1 MVCIISSSST
11 LSCHYPELR
20 NKLNISFSVN
30 GENFDDV
37 TVPTRQHLADYLRS
51 QGLTGTH
58 LGGEQG
64 ACGACTI
71 EMDGKAVRSC
81 LVLASQANGS
91 SITTVEGFD
100 DEVMQKVKN
109 NFLKHNA
116 FQCGFCSP
124 GMLMTTKEI
133 ISSKKKLSRDEIRS
147 EISGN
152 YCRCTGYQ
160 SIVDAIEESINEIN

>member
-1 MVCIISSSST
+1 MSAKNSV
-11 LSCHYPELR
+11 
-20 NKLNISFSVN
+20 NISFSVN

-58 LGGEQG
+58 LGCEQG

-71 EMDGKAVRSC
+71 EMDGVAVRSC
-81 LVLASQANGS
+81 LILASQANGS
-91 SITTVEGFD
+91 SMTTVEGFD

-160 SIVDAIEESINEIN
+160 SIIDAIEESINEIN

>member
-1 MVCIISSSST
+1 MSIKNSV
-11 LSCHYPELR
+11 
-20 NKLNISFSVN
+20 NISLSVN
-30 GENFDDV
+30 GESFDNA
-37 TVPTRQHLADYLRS
+37 TVPTRQHLADFLRS

-58 LGGEQG
+58 LGCEQG

-81 LVLASQANGS
+81 LILASQANGS

-100 DEVMQKVKN
+100 DEVMEKVKN

>member
-1 MVCIISSSST
+1 MSIKNSV
-11 LSCHYPELR
+11 
-20 NKLNISFSVN
+20 NISLSVN
-30 GENFDDV
+30 GESFDNV
-37 TVPTRQHLADYLRS
+37 TVPARQHLADFLRS

-58 LGGEQG
+58 LGCEQG

-100 DEVMQKVKN
+100 DEVMEKVKN

-133 ISSKKKLSRDEIRS
+133 ISSKKKLSREEIRS

>member
-1 MVCIISSSST
+1 MSIKNSV
-11 LSCHYPELR
+11 
-20 NKLNISFSVN
+20 NISFSVN
-30 GENFDDV
+30 GESFDNV

-58 LGGEQG
+58 LGCEQG

-81 LVLASQANGS
+81 LILASQANGS

-100 DEVMQKVKN
+100 DEVMEKVKN

>member
-1 MVCIISSSST
+1 MSAKNSV
-11 LSCHYPELR
+11 
-20 NKLNISFSVN
+20 NISFSVN

-58 LGGEQG
+58 LGCEQG

-71 EMDGKAVRSC
+71 EMDGVAVRSC

-100 DEVMQKVKN
+100 DEIMEKVKN

-116 FQCGFCSP
+116 FQCGFCLLYTSP
-124 GMLMTTKEI
+124 SPRDGL
-133 ISSKKKLSRDEIRS
+133 LSRMPS
-147 EISGN
+147 S
-152 YCRCTGYQ
+152 
-160 SIVDAIEESINEIN
+160 A

>member
-1 MVCIISSSST
+1 MSAKNSV
-11 LSCHYPELR
+11 
-20 NKLNISFSVN
+20 NISFSVN

-58 LGGEQG
+58 LGCEQG

-81 LVLASQANGS
+81 LILASQANGS
-91 SITTVEGFD
+91 SLTTVEGFD
-100 DEVMQKVKN
+100 DEVMEKVKN

-133 ISSKKKLSRDEIRS
+133 ISSKKKLSRDEIRA

>member
-1 MVCIISSSST
+1 MSAKNSV
-11 LSCHYPELR
+11 
-20 NKLNISFSVN
+20 NISFSVN

-58 LGGEQG
+58 LGCEQG

-81 LVLASQANGS
+81 LILASQANGS

-100 DEVMQKVKN
+100 DEIMEKVKN

>member
-1 MVCIISSSST
+1 MSAKNSV
-11 LSCHYPELR
+11 
-20 NKLNISFSVN
+20 NISFSVN
-30 GENFDDV
+30 RENFDDV

-58 LGGEQG
+58 LGCEQG

-81 LVLASQANGS
+81 LILASQANGS

-100 DEVMQKVKN
+100 DDVMEKVKN

>member
-1 MVCIISSSST
+1 MSIKNSV
-11 LSCHYPELR
+11 
-20 NKLNISFSVN
+20 NISLSVN
-30 GENFDDV
+30 GESFDNV
-37 TVPTRQHLADYLRS
+37 TVPARQHLADFLRS

-58 LGGEQG
+58 LGCEQG

-100 DEVMQKVKN
+100 DEIMEKVKN

-133 ISSKKKLSRDEIRS
+133 ISSKKKLSREEIRS

>member
-1 MVCIISSSST
+1 MSIKNSV
-11 LSCHYPELR
+11 
-20 NKLNISFSVN
+20 NISLSVN
-30 GENFDDV
+30 GESFDNV
-37 TVPTRQHLADYLRS
+37 TVPTRQHLADFLRS

-58 LGGEQG
+58 LGCEQG

-81 LVLASQANGS
+81 LILASQANGS

-100 DEVMQKVKN
+100 DKVMEKVKN

>member
-1 MVCIISSSST
+1 MSAKNSV
-11 LSCHYPELR
+11 
-20 NKLNISFSVN
+20 NISFSVN

-58 LGGEQG
+58 LGCEQG

-71 EMDGKAVRSC
+71 EIDGVAVRSC

-133 ISSKKKLSRDEIRS
+133 ISSKKKLTRDEIRS

>member
-1 MVCIISSSST
+1 MSAKNSV
-11 LSCHYPELR
+11 
-20 NKLNISFSVN
+20 NISFSVN

-58 LGGEQG
+58 LGCEQG

-71 EMDGKAVRSC
+71 EMDGVAVRSC
-81 LVLASQANGS
+81 LILASQANGS

-160 SIVDAIEESINEIN
+160 SIVVAIEESINEIN

>member
-1 MVCIISSSST
+1 MSAKNSV
-11 LSCHYPELR
+11 
-20 NKLNISFSVN
+20 NISFSVN

-58 LGGEQG
+58 LGCEQG

-71 EMDGKAVRSC
+71 EMDGVAVRSC
-81 LVLASQANGS
+81 LILASQANGS

-124 GMLMTTKEI
+124 GMLMTTKEV
-133 ISSKKKLSRDEIRS
+133 ISSKKKLTRDEIRS

>member
-1 MVCIISSSST
+1 MSAKNSV
-11 LSCHYPELR
+11 
-20 NKLNISFSVN
+20 NISFSVN

-58 LGGEQG
+58 LGCEQG

-71 EMDGKAVRSC
+71 EMDGVAVRSC

-100 DEVMQKVKN
+100 DKVMQKVKN

>member
-1 MVCIISSSST
+1 MSAKNSV
-11 LSCHYPELR
+11 
-20 NKLNISFSVN
+20 NISFSVN

-58 LGGEQG
+58 LGCEQG

-71 EMDGKAVRSC
+71 EMDGVAVRSC
-81 LVLASQANGS
+81 LVFASQANGS

-133 ISSKKKLSRDEIRS
+133 ISSKKKLSRDEIRA

>member
-1 MVCIISSSST
+1 MAANNSV
-11 LSCHYPELR
+11 
-20 NKLNISFSVN
+20 NISFTVN
-30 GENFDDV
+30 GERFNNV
-37 TVPTRQHLADYLRS
+37 NVPSRQHLADYLRS
-51 QGLTGTH
+51 QGFTGTH
-58 LGGEQG
+58 LGCEQG

-81 LVLASQANGS
+81 LVLVSQANG
-91 SITTVEGFD
+91 TNLKTVEGFD
-100 DEVMQKVKN
+100 DEMMEKVKQ

-133 ISSKKKLSRDEIRS
+133 LLNKKKLTRDEIRS

-160 SIVDAIEESINEIN
+160 SIVDAIEECINEIN

>member
-1 MVCIISSSST
+1 MSAKNSV
-11 LSCHYPELR
+11 
-20 NKLNISFSVN
+20 NISFSIN

-58 LGGEQG
+58 LGCEQG

-71 EMDGKAVRSC
+71 EMDGVAVRSC

-152 YCRCTGYQ
+152 YCRCTGYH

>member
-1 MVCIISSSST
+1 MSAKNSV
-11 LSCHYPELR
+11 
-20 NKLNISFSVN
+20 NISFSVN

-58 LGGEQG
+58 LGCEQG

-100 DEVMQKVKN
+100 DEVMEKVKN

-124 GMLMTTKEI
+124 GMLMTSKEI
-133 ISSKKKLSRDEIRS
+133 ISSKKKLSRDEIRA

-152 YCRCTGYQ
+152 YGRCTGYQ

>member
-1 MVCIISSSST
+1 MSIKNSV
-11 LSCHYPELR
+11 
-20 NKLNISFSVN
+20 NISLSVN
-30 GENFDDV
+30 GESFDNV
-37 TVPTRQHLADYLRS
+37 TVPTRQHLADFLRS

-58 LGGEQG
+58 LGCEQG

-81 LVLASQANGS
+81 LILASQANGS

-100 DEVMQKVKN
+100 DEVMEKVKN

-124 GMLMTTKEI
+124 GMLITTKEI

>member
-1 MVCIISSSST
+1 MSIKNSVNMS
-11 LSCHYPELR
+11 L
-20 NKLNISFSVN
+20 SVN
-30 GENFDDV
+30 GESFDNV

-58 LGGEQG
+58 LGCEQG

-81 LVLASQANGS
+81 LILASQANGS

-100 DEVMQKVKN
+100 DEVMEKVKN

>member
-1 MVCIISSSST
+1 MSAKNSV
-11 LSCHYPELR
+11 
-20 NKLNISFSVN
+20 NISFSVN
-30 GENFDDV
+30 GENFDNV

-58 LGGEQG
+58 LGCEQG

-71 EMDGKAVRSC
+71 EMDGVAVRSC

-100 DEVMQKVKN
+100 GEVMQKVKN

>member
-1 MVCIISSSST
+1 MSAKNSV
-11 LSCHYPELR
+11 
-20 NKLNISFSVN
+20 NISFSVN

-58 LGGEQG
+58 LGCEQG

-71 EMDGKAVRSC
+71 EMDGVAVRSC
-81 LVLASQANGS
+81 LILASQANGS

-109 NFLKHNA
+109 SFLKHNA

-133 ISSKKKLSRDEIRS
+133 IFSKKKLSRDEIRS

>member
-1 MVCIISSSST
+1 MSAKNSV
-11 LSCHYPELR
+11 
-20 NKLNISFSVN
+20 NISFSVN

-51 QGLTGTH
+51 QGLTETH
-58 LGGEQG
+58 LGCEQG

-71 EMDGKAVRSC
+71 EMDGVAVRSC
-81 LVLASQANGS
+81 LILASQANGS

-160 SIVDAIEESINEIN
+160 SIVDASEESINEIN

>member
-1 MVCIISSSST
+1 MSAKNSV
-11 LSCHYPELR
+11 
-20 NKLNISFSVN
+20 NISFSVN

-58 LGGEQG
+58 LGCEQG

-91 SITTVEGFD
+91 SITTVEGFN
-100 DEVMQKVKN
+100 DEVMEKVKN

-133 ISSKKKLSRDEIRS
+133 ISSKKKLTRDEIRS

>member
-1 MVCIISSSST
+1 MSAKNSV
-11 LSCHYPELR
+11 
-20 NKLNISFSVN
+20 NISFSVN

-58 LGGEQG
+58 LGCEQG

-81 LVLASQANGS
+81 LILASQANGS

-100 DEVMQKVKN
+100 DEVMEKVKN

-133 ISSKKKLSRDEIRS
+133 ISSKKKLTRDEIRA

-152 YCRCTGYQ
+152 YCRCTGYH

>member
-1 MVCIISSSST
+1 MSIKNSV
-11 LSCHYPELR
+11 
-20 NKLNISFSVN
+20 NISLSVN
-30 GENFDDV
+30 RESFDNV
-37 TVPTRQHLADYLRS
+37 TVPTRQHLADFLRS

-58 LGGEQG
+58 LGCEQG

-81 LVLASQANGS
+81 LILASQANGS

-100 DEVMQKVKN
+100 DEVMEKVKN

-133 ISSKKKLSRDEIRS
+133 ISSKKKLSIDEIRS

>member
-1 MVCIISSSST
+1 MSAKNSV
-11 LSCHYPELR
+11 
-20 NKLNISFSVN
+20 NISFSVN

-58 LGGEQG
+58 LGCEQG

-71 EMDGKAVRSC
+71 EMDGVAVRSC

-133 ISSKKKLSRDEIRS
+133 ISSKKKLTRDEIRS

-160 SIVDAIEESINEIN
+160 SIVGAIEESINEIN

>member
-1 MVCIISSSST
+1 MSIKNSV
-11 LSCHYPELR
+11 
-20 NKLNISFSVN
+20 NISLSVN
-30 GENFDDV
+30 GENFDNV
-37 TVPTRQHLADYLRS
+37 TVPTRQHLADFLRS

-58 LGGEQG
+58 LGCEQG

-81 LVLASQANGS
+81 LILASQANGS

-100 DEVMQKVKN
+100 DEVMEKVKN

-133 ISSKKKLSRDEIRS
+133 ISSKKKLSRAEIRS

>member
-1 MVCIISSSST
+1 
-11 LSCHYPELR
+11 
-20 NKLNISFSVN
+20 
-30 GENFDDV
+30 
-37 TVPTRQHLADYLRS
+37 
-51 QGLTGTH
+51 
-58 LGGEQG
+58 
-64 ACGACTI
+64 
-71 EMDGKAVRSC
+71 MDGKAVRSC
-81 LVLASQANGS
+81 LILASQANGS
-91 SITTVEGFD
+91 SITTVEGFG
-100 DEVMQKVKN
+100 DEVMEKVKN

>member
-1 MVCIISSSST
+1 MSIKNSA
-11 LSCHYPELR
+11 
-20 NKLNISFSVN
+20 NISLSVN
-30 GENFDDV
+30 GERFDNV

-58 LGGEQG
+58 LGCEQG

-81 LVLASQANGS
+81 LILASQANGS

-100 DEVMQKVKN
+100 DDVMEKVKN

>member
-1 MVCIISSSST
+1 MSAKNSV
-11 LSCHYPELR
+11 
-20 NKLNISFSVN
+20 NISFSVN

-58 LGGEQG
+58 LGCEQG

-71 EMDGKAVRSC
+71 EIDGGAVRSC

-100 DEVMQKVKN
+100 DEIMEKVKN

>member
-1 MVCIISSSST
+1 MSAKNSV
-11 LSCHYPELR
+11 
-20 NKLNISFSVN
+20 NISFSVN

-58 LGGEQG
+58 LGCEQG

-81 LVLASQANGS
+81 LILASQANGS

-100 DEVMQKVKN
+100 DEVMEKVKN

-133 ISSKKKLSRDEIRS
+133 ISSKKKLTRDEIRS

-160 SIVDAIEESINEIN
+160 SIVDAIEESIKEIN

>member
-1 MVCIISSSST
+1 MSAKNSV
-11 LSCHYPELR
+11 
-20 NKLNISFSVN
+20 NISFSVN

-58 LGGEQG
+58 LGCEQG

-71 EMDGKAVRSC
+71 EMDGVAVRSC
-81 LVLASQANGS
+81 LILASQANGS

-160 SIVDAIEESINEIN
+160 SIVDAIEECVNEIN

>member
-1 MVCIISSSST
+1 MSAKNSV
-11 LSCHYPELR
+11 
-20 NKLNISFSVN
+20 NISFSVI

-58 LGGEQG
+58 LGCEQG

-71 EMDGKAVRSC
+71 EMDGVAVRSC
-81 LVLASQANGS
+81 LILASQANGS

>member
-1 MVCIISSSST
+1 MSIKNSV
-11 LSCHYPELR
+11 
-20 NKLNISFSVN
+20 NISLSVN
-30 GENFDDV
+30 GESFDNV
-37 TVPTRQHLADYLRS
+37 TVPARQHLADYLRS

-58 LGGEQG
+58 LGCEQG

-81 LVLASQANGS
+81 LILASQVNGS

-100 DEVMQKVKN
+100 DEVMEKVKN

>member
-1 MVCIISSSST
+1 MSIKNSV
-11 LSCHYPELR
+11 
-20 NKLNISFSVN
+20 NISFSVN
-30 GENFDDV
+30 GESFDNV

-58 LGGEQG
+58 LGCEQG

-100 DEVMQKVKN
+100 DDVMEKVKN

-133 ISSKKKLSRDEIRS
+133 LSSKKKLSREEIRS

>member
-1 MVCIISSSST
+1 MSIKNSVNMS
-11 LSCHYPELR
+11 L
-20 NKLNISFSVN
+20 SVN
-30 GENFDDV
+30 GESFDNV
-37 TVPTRQHLADYLRS
+37 TVPTRQHLADFLRS

-58 LGGEQG
+58 LGCEQG

-81 LVLASQANGS
+81 LILASQANGS
-91 SITTVEGFD
+91 SIITVEGFD
-100 DEVMQKVKN
+100 DEVMEKVKN